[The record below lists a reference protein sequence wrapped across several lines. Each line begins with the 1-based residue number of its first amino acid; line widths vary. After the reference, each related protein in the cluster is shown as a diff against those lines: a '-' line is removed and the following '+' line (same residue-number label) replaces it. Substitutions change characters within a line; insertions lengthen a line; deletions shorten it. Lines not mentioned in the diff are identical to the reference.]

1 MAGFFSYAL
10 GGVGFLLIAAIESL
24 SAALPIPR
32 SLPFLAAGTLSVL
45 AAGNSLFT
53 SLLSAFASPASDPI
67 GAALP
72 LSSLPVAALFLL
84 YSLSSLLSLNN
95 MLPLAPPLLHLLS
108 LAAFA
113 LEFLLFRLRNGKDSG
128 GLENRYFDLLL
139 VPILICAAAS
149 LVALA
154 RPRSP
159 FPRLARAA
167 GLGLQGSWLLQ
178 MSFSLFTSFLA
189 HGCALRRRSR
199 SNFTVSCLGHADIHR
214 GSAIATLQ
222 FNLHLA
228 GLLAVAVGLYA
239 ILAAK
244 NGGSGGRR
252 GMAEYR
258 PIGKQL
264 QRLEHV
270 STSNFTLESDED
282 EERSMPAAVSE
293 NGFGGAH

>member
-1 MAGFFSYAL
+1 MRL
-10 GGVGFLLIAAIESL
+10 GRRA
-24 SAALPIPR
+24 
-32 SLPFLAAGTLSVL
+32 TL
-45 AAGNSLFT
+45 
-53 SLLSAFASPASDPI
+53 SPASSLERVHKLGSGEEEARPTTSAIRRICRPKI
-67 GAALP
+67 GRRQHERG
-72 LSSLPVAALFLL
+72 SLK
-84 YSLSSLLSLNN
+84 
-95 MLPLAPPLLHLLS
+95 
-108 LAAFA
+108 
-113 LEFLLFRLRNGKDSG
+113 FLLFRLRNGKDSV

-178 MSFSLFTSFLA
+178 MSFSLFTSFVA

-199 SNFTVSCLGHADIHR
+199 SNFTVACLGHADIHR

-244 NGGSGGRR
+244 NGGGLRA
-252 GMAEYR
+252 MAEYR

-282 EERSMPAAVSE
+282 EERSMPGKHDAAVSE